1 MEKVS
6 VLVPIYNAE
15 KYIGRCIESILNQ
28 TYKELEIVLIEDGSK
43 DNSLNIIKE
52 YGKKDKRIKIIP
64 IENNGVADARN
75 KAVEN
80 ATGEYLTFVDSDD
93 YIEKDY
99 IETLYNNLQKYKAD
113 IAVCNCTNIIEETN
127 KQSYKSFGITEVK
140 QYNNLEA
147 VESLFY
153 YNYFRHSPCGKLYKK
168 KVWDN
173 IRFPLGKNYEDLAIL
188 YKLFLNSE
196 KVIYIPE
203 QKYNYVIR
211 QGSIVHNEI
220 RKSDVEAIIEYS
232 QDILDDIT
240 KNYPK
245 LIPAA
250 EYLVA
255 YLSLTLWRK
264 IPKGKYKEYNN
275 VVNANIKKYRKSI
288 ISNKK
293 VNKKQKYLFILS
305 YLGRGCYR
313 TIISILK
320 K

>member
-15 KYIGRCIESILNQ
+15 KYIQRCLDSIINQ
-28 TYKELEIVLIEDGSK
+28 TYENIEIILIEDGSK
-43 DNSLNIIKE
+43 DNSLKIIKE
-52 YGKKDKRIKIIP
+52 YKKKDKRIKIFP

-80 ATGEYLTFVDSDD
+80 ATGEFLTFVDSDD
-93 YIEKDY
+93 FIEKDY
-99 IETLYNNLQKYKAD
+99 IETLYTNLKKYNAD
-113 IAVCNCTNIIEETN
+113 IAVCNCINIIEETGE
-127 KQSYKSFGITEVK
+127 KSHKSFGINTVK
-140 QYNNLEA
+140 EYNKIEA

-153 YNYFRHSPCGKLYKK
+153 YNFLRHSPWGKLYKK
-168 KVWDN
+168 EVWNN

-188 YKLFLNSE
+188 YKLFLNSN

-203 QKYNYVIR
+203 EKYNYIIR

-220 RKSDVEAIIEYS
+220 RKSDIEAIIEYS
-232 QDILDDIT
+232 QKILEDIT

-250 EYLVA
+250 EYLIG
-255 YLSLTLWRK
+255 YLSLSLWRK
-264 IPKGKYKEYNN
+264 IPNGKYKEYDEIIKK
-275 VVNANIKKYRKSI
+275 NIKKYRHTVLK
-288 ISNKK
+288 NDK
-293 VNKKQKYLFILS
+293 VNRKQKALFLLS
-305 YLGRGCYR
+305 YLGKPCYKF
-313 TIISILK
+313 IISTIK

>member
-15 KYIGRCIESILNQ
+15 KYIQRCLDSIINQ
-28 TYKELEIVLIEDGSK
+28 TYENIEIILIEDGSK
-43 DNSLNIIKE
+43 DNSLKIIKE
-52 YGKKDKRIKIIP
+52 YEKKDKRIKIFP

-80 ATGEYLTFVDSDD
+80 AIGEFLTFVDSDD
-93 YIEKDY
+93 FIEKDY
-99 IETLYNNLQKYKAD
+99 IETLYMNLKKYNAD
-113 IAVCNCTNIIEETN
+113 IAVCNCINIIEETGE
-127 KQSYKSFGITEVK
+127 KSHKSFGINTVK
-140 QYNNLEA
+140 EYNKIEA

-153 YNYFRHSPCGKLYKK
+153 YNFLRHSPWGKLYKK
-168 KVWDN
+168 EVWNN

-188 YKLFLNSE
+188 YKLFLNSN

-203 QKYNYVIR
+203 EKYNYIIR

-232 QDILDDIT
+232 QKILEDIT
-240 KNYPK
+240 ENYPE

-250 EYLVA
+250 EYLIG
-255 YLSLTLWRK
+255 YLSLSLWRK
-264 IPKGKYKEYNN
+264 IPNGKYEEYDEIIKK
-275 VVNANIKKYRKSI
+275 NIKKYRLTVLK
-288 ISNKK
+288 NDK
-293 VNKKQKYLFILS
+293 VNRKQKALFLLS
-305 YLGRGCYR
+305 YLGKPCYKF
-313 TIISILK
+313 IISTIK